1 MCDNLVA
8 FKHSFDFEGYGF
20 EGVLF
25 ALPLDLVELDFD
37 VFDLA
42 ETVVAE
48 GLQELD
54 LDATGRFVNNS
65 FEHISQQMFLFR
77 IRWVENSNR

>member
-1 MCDNLVA
+1 MLTVCDDLVA
-8 FKHSFDFEGYGF
+8 FKHSFDFEGDGL

-25 ALPLDLVELDFD
+25 ALPLDLVELEFD

-42 ETVVAE
+42 EAVEAE

-65 FEHISQQMFLFR
+65 FEHIDQEMVS
-77 IRWVENSNR
+77 I